1 MPKQYLGD
9 GVYVDNDGFQI
20 VLTTEGDLDNLNTI
34 YLDGNVFNALRAYV
48 DQLHGEAN
56 A

>member
-1 MPKQYLGD
+1 MAKQYLGD
-9 GVYVDNDGFQI
+9 GVYVDFDGFQL

-34 YLDGNVFNALRAYV
+34 YLDPRVFDELTAYV
-48 DQLHGEAN
+48 KLLQESPN